1 MIFCLRSLGLYAEFI
16 QTLLEKANSL
26 NMKSIILTTIL
37 MTFIHPPVK
46 HSQRESVS
54 CGGICD
60 FSYSA
65 GLLLY
70 AIFLILKMVYPAM
83 NLVYWLVPAGTASY
97 HYVPSWSFA

>member
-1 MIFCLRSLGLYAEFI
+1 MIFYLHSLGLCTEFI

-37 MTFIHPPVK
+37 MTFIHPLLK
-46 HSQRESVS
+46 RSQRQSVT
-54 CGGICD
+54 CGGICN

-83 NLVYWLVPAGTASY
+83 NLVYWLVPAGTASC
-97 HYVPSWSFA
+97 H